1 MKTNYTEACFAATPA
16 RSQRSDSIDLLPTF
30 NTVENLKSCVASLY
44 RFSPGPLYFDR
55 DDKLSFMLLA
65 SLVDSIRGRRGSVK
79 SLSVANFQNF
89 YPLISSEFF
98 CKGTFIETFDCFP
111 ARSAATNESAFFERV
126 ARKKTLPLATYK
138 KVDDNFK
145 KGFKC
150 TD

>member
-16 RSQRSDSIDLLPTF
+16 RSQQSDFIDLLPTF

-55 DDKLSFMLLA
+55 DVKLSFMLLA
-65 SLVDSIRGRRGSVK
+65 SLVDSIRDRRGSVK

-98 CKGTFIETFDCFP
+98 CEGTFIERSDSFP
-111 ARSAATNESAFFERV
+111 RV
-126 ARKKTLPLATYK
+126 ARLPIEAFFLSAKREKKRFPWLLIK
-138 KVDDNFK
+138 KLTKNLK
-145 KGFKC
+145 RG
-150 TD
+150 